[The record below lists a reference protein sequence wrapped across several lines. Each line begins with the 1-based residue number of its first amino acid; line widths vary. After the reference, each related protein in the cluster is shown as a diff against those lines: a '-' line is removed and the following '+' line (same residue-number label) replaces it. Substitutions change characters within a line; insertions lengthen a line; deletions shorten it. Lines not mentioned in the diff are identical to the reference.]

1 MYWQAQALP
10 TLRGARVMG
19 LLEGSNCCP
28 LEFLEAEDENKNKIS
43 VPNPAYDTWVTRD
56 QQVVS
61 FLVNSLA
68 EDV

>member
-1 MYWQAQALP
+1 
-10 TLRGARVMG
+10 MG
-19 LLEGSNCCP
+19 LLEGSSRCP
-28 LEFLEAEDENKNKIS
+28 LEFLEAEDENKNKIF
-43 VPNPAYDTWVTRD
+43 VPNPAYDTWVMRD